1 MKILFLFAGIPH
13 YYKNVLNKL
22 NTVDGIDI
30 SVLISANSSKNIGN
44 GVHFEDEG
52 VNFKILRKPEYK
64 SFYGKTF
71 LKDFVDIVENEKPD
85 IIVAIWPYILGFLFY
100 PHIRRL
106 VKKRK
111 IKLIYKDIPFQL
123 PLFKDAILF
132 KVKQFRTEESV
143 VSRLSIAR
151 RLQIFFNSLMM
162 KYLYKIIDAHVNYVE
177 DAFEVLG
184 SYGVCNEKIFIIN
197 NSPDTELL
205 LQARK
210 EAEVLE
216 PFSPF
221 SYHRLI
227 HVGRLVKWKRVD
239 LIIDAL
245 PKILESFPDTEL
257 LILGGGAE
265 TNNLKKIVDR
275 NNLNHKIYFVGPIY
289 DPIDLGRY
297 FLSCS
302 IYILAG
308 MGGLSINE
316 AMVFGKPVVCSVC
329 DGTEKKLVRDDFNG
343 KYFMEG
349 SSNDLAETVIELFSD
364 INKLRIMGLN
374 SEQIIK
380 NEINIKTVIQG
391 YVNAFNYVTSNK
403 FNLINSNNL

>member
-22 NTVDGIDI
+22 NTVDGVEI
-30 SVLISANSSKNIGN
+30 SVLIAANSSKNIGN

-52 VNFKILRKPEYK
+52 ANFKILRKPENK
-64 SFYGKTF
+64 SFYWKTF
-71 LKDFVDIVENEKPD
+71 FNDFVEIVEDEKPD
-85 IIVAIWPYILGFLFY
+85 IIVAIWPYILSFLFY

-143 VSRLSIAR
+143 DSKISFAR
-151 RLQIFFNSLMM
+151 RLKLFLNSLMM
-162 KYLYKIIDAHVNYVE
+162 RLLYNIIDAHVNYVE

-257 LILGGGAE
+257 LILGEGPE
-265 TNNLKKIVDR
+265 TINLKKIVDR
-275 NNLNHKIYFVGPIY
+275 YNLKHKVYFVGPVY
-289 DPIDLGRY
+289 APIDLGRY

-316 AMVFGKPVVCSVC
+316 AMAFGKPVVCSVC

-343 KYFMEG
+343 KYFIEG
-349 SSNDLAETVIELFSD
+349 NSNDLAETVIKLFSD
-364 INKLRIMGLN
+364 INKLKLMGLN

-380 NEINIKTVIQG
+380 NEINIKTVVNG
-391 YVNAFNYVTSNK
+391 YVNAFNYVTSNR
-403 FNLINSNNL
+403 FNLSINNKL